1 MIHTHTHTHTQLVFS
16 RDAAAAAA
24 AAAAE
29 NDEQLIYSDYYRRLP
44 RSEREGGEQDQD
56 QEQEEEEEEEM
67 EEEVSSK
74 QTSRGHARHAWRV
87 LDQFHSLFV
96 ERDWRGVM
104 ALQPQVL
111 RVVSALERQVQRI
124 VTQLRDDWGALTLK
138 IDFGLCDVVMAG
150 VATPEVSL
158 GICLGGEEVRQEAK
172 SKVMTCVPGIY
183 ARLAVAHAALGSE
196 EVALQMRERA
206 REAGQQLS
214 SLQRR
219 LLNLSKE
226 QRHRW
231 EELF

>member
-1 MIHTHTHTHTQLVFS
+1 VFS

-24 AAAAE
+24 AAAAVD
-29 NDEQLIYSDYYRRLP
+29 DEQRIYGDYYRRLP
-44 RSEREGGEQDQD
+44 RSKKRE
-56 QEQEEEEEEEM
+56 QEQEEEQEQQEEEDM
-67 EEEVSSK
+67 EVSSE
-74 QTSRGHARHAWRV
+74 QTSSGQARQAWRV
-87 LDQFHSLFV
+87 LDQFHSLFL

-104 ALQPQVL
+104 ALQPRVL
-111 RVVSALERQVQRI
+111 RVVSALEKQVQRV

-158 GICLGGEEVRQEAK
+158 GIFLGGEEVRQEAK

>member
-1 MIHTHTHTHTQLVFS
+1 MFS

-29 NDEQLIYSDYYRRLP
+29 DDEQLIYSDYNRRLP
-44 RSEREGGEQDQD
+44 RSKREED
-56 QEQEEEEEEEM
+56 EEEM
-67 EEEVSSK
+67 EVSSEK
-74 QTSRGHARHAWRV
+74 TSEGQARQAWRV
-87 LDQFHSLFV
+87 LDQFHASFV

-111 RVVSALERQVQRI
+111 RVVSTLERQVQRI

-158 GICLGGEEVRQEAK
+158 GIFLGGEEVRQEAK

-196 EVALQMRERA
+196 EVAVQMRERS

-231 EELF
+231 EDLF